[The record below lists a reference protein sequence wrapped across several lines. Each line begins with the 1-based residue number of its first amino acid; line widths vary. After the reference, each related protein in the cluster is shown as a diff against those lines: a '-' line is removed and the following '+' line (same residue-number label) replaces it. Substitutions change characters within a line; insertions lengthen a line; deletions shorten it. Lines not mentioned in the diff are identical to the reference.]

1 MHTPTLETE
10 RLLLDSLT
18 ERDEDAVY
26 RYCQDAE
33 LQRWVP
39 VPIPYLRA
47 SARFFVGAYAKD
59 ASVSPTLTLWAIR
72 SRDILSGGILRGV
85 IELRLEP
92 LGSATVGFW
101 LGRDHRGQGI
111 MTEALQALVEY
122 AFEEAG
128 LGLTRLHWESL
139 VGNYGSAIVARRA
152 GFQFEGVSRQ
162 SLVHR
167 DIRVDSWQAV
177 LLRSDSREPT
187 EGWPL

>member
-1 MHTPTLETE
+1 MHTPTLETD

-26 RYCQDAE
+26 RYCQDDE

-39 VPIPYLRA
+39 VPVPYERA
-47 SARFFVGAYAKD
+47 SARFFVGKYAKD
-59 ASVSPTLTLWAIR
+59 ASLSPTLTLWAIR
-72 SRDILSGGILRGV
+72 SDGVLRGV
-85 IELRLEP
+85 IELRFEP

-101 LGRDHRGQGI
+101 LGREHRGLGI

-122 AFEEAG
+122 AFEEDG
-128 LGLTRLHWESL
+128 LGLTRIHWESL
-139 VGNYGSAIVARRA
+139 VGNVGSAIVARRA
-152 GFQFEGVSRQ
+152 GFHFEGVSRQ

-177 LLRSDSREPT
+177 LLRGDSREPS

>member
-26 RYCQDAE
+26 RYCQDEE

-39 VPIPYLRA
+39 VPIPYQRA

-59 ASVSPTLTLWAIR
+59 ASASPTLILWAIR
-72 SRDILSGGILRGV
+72 SDGILRGV

-111 MTEALQALVEY
+111 MTEALQAVVEY

-128 LGLTRLHWESL
+128 LGLTRIHWESL
-139 VGNYGSAIVARRA
+139 VGNYASAIVAQRA

>member
-1 MHTPTLETE
+1 MHTPTLRTE
-10 RLLLDSLT
+10 RLLLDPLT
-18 ERDEDAVY
+18 ERDEDAIY
-26 RYCQDAE
+26 QYCQDEE

-39 VPIPYLRA
+39 VPIPYERA
-47 SARFFVGAYAKD
+47 SARFFVGTYAKD

-72 SRDILSGGILRGV
+72 SGGILLGV
-85 IELRLEP
+85 IELRHEP

-101 LGRDHRGQGI
+101 LGRDHRGQGM

-122 AFEEAG
+122 AFAEDG
-128 LGLTRLHWESL
+128 LGLTRIHWESL

-177 LLRSDSREPT
+177 LLRGDSHEPT